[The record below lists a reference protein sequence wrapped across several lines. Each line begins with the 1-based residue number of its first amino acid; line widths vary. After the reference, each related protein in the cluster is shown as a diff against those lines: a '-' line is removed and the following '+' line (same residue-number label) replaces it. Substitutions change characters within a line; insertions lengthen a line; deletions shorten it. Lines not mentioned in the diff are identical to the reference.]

1 MTSPSGEGS
10 GSVLK
15 ELLFNQYQGI
25 VLGGVAAL
33 SLITLSPL
41 PLLLWLGG
49 ECVLLPA
56 LDSVPAIRRTVHRRR
71 WAGRR
76 KEEEARRSALVSS
89 LNPVSA
95 KRYDALEHLCTLIE
109 RNYQGL
115 HGISQV
121 YLAEQRQKLDLVRD
135 GCLLRLVA
143 LQRYERLLAH
153 RGPSQVENEIA
164 GVARELQQPDV
175 SARTKA
181 ALQKNLELKQRLL
194 EQIGEARDTMKA
206 LALELDS
213 MGSLLEVL
221 HQKSV
226 SMRDPQAF
234 SEELDTIVRQSE
246 ASERAVREMEALL
259 GSESAGWATDASTS
273 QAGRAAQPGWWRRVR
288 ER

>member
-1 MTSPSGEGS
+1 MTSTSGEGS

-33 SLITLSPL
+33 SLLTLSPL

-71 WAGRR
+71 RAGQR
-76 KEEEARRSALVSS
+76 KEEEARRSALISS
-89 LNPVSA
+89 LNPDSA
-95 KRYDALEHLCTLIE
+95 KRYHALEHLCTLIE
-109 RNYQGL
+109 TNYQGL

-121 YLAEQRQKLDLVRD
+121 YLAEQRQKLDLVLD

-153 RGPSQVENEIA
+153 RGPSQVQNEIA

-175 SARTKA
+175 AARTKA